1 MATADTPG
9 DFNAVLPIFIHLDVL
24 KPTNWLIGSAG
35 GPEDPLPGGSRP
47 GREGSVPGGAH
58 KGEVRPVR
66 RAADR

>member
-1 MATADTPG
+1 MLL
-9 DFNAVLPIFIHLDVL
+9 VLAIFIHLDVL
-24 KPTNWLIGSAG
+24 KPMNWLVGSAG

-58 KGEVRPVR
+58 KREVRPVR